1 MDIKNHETDLLGSIT
16 NKKTIT
22 GRPLSTIYEFY
33 ISGDIL
39 EPEQYID
46 WFDTIRNTTPND
58 VVRLYI
64 NSMGGELFTA
74 IQFMSVIKNC
84 TSTVMIDVEG
94 ACMSAA
100 TMIMLSTENIEVSDN
115 SMFMF
120 HNYSGAAIGKGGEMY
135 DNIVHERLWS
145 ERLLRDVYDGFLEE
159 DEINQILDNKDIWM
173 DSEQV
178 RTRLKNRV
186 LVGESLTSEGISD
199 IM

>member
-1 MDIKNHETDLLGSIT
+1 
-16 NKKTIT
+16 
-22 GRPLSTIYEFY
+22 
-33 ISGDIL
+33 
-39 EPEQYID
+39 
-46 WFDTIRNTTPND
+46 
-58 VVRLYI
+58 
-64 NSMGGELFTA
+64 
-74 IQFMSVIKNC
+74 
-84 TSTVMIDVEG
+84 MIDVEG

>member
-1 MDIKNHETDLLGSIT
+1 MDIKNHEADLLS
-16 NKKTIT
+16 NKKLIT

-33 ISGDIL
+33 LSGDIL

-46 WFDTIRNTTPND
+46 WFDIMRNTTSND

-74 IQFMSVIKNC
+74 IQFMNVIKNC
-84 TSTVMIDVEG
+84 AASVMVDVEG

-100 TMIMLSTENIEVSDN
+100 TMIMLAGQNIGIADN

-135 DNIVHERLWS
+135 DNIIHERLWS
-145 ERLLRDVYDGFLEE
+145 ETLLRDVYDGFLEE
-159 DEINQILDNKDIWM
+159 DEIKQILDNKDIWM

-178 RTRLKNRV
+178 RSRLEQRV
-186 LVGESLTSEGISD
+186 TVKKDLTSEEKSGI
-199 IM
+199 I